1 MTANVDS
8 KVDRSCN
15 NWACCLWCCGKP
27 DDVIEVRPAPPPPT
41 PAPAALVRTV
51 AIRTLKDVG
60 SLSGETQI
68 QFDAV
73 HLSVHHT
80 PTLTPQ
86 VTPEQSMQEE

>member
-8 KVDRSCN
+8 RVDRSCN
-15 NWACCLWCCGKP
+15 DWKCCFFCCKGT
-27 DDVIEVRPAPPPPT
+27 DDVQEVQVA
-41 PAPAALVRTV
+41 PAPAPQPAQLVRTV
-51 AIRTLKDVG
+51 ALRTLKDVG
-60 SLSGETQI
+60 SLGGDTQI

>member
-8 KVDRSCN
+8 RVDRSCN
-15 NWACCLWCCGKP
+15 NWACCFRCC
-27 DDVIEVRPAPPPPT
+27 EVEEPERIQVAPPPT
-41 PAPAALVRTV
+41 PAPAPAELVRTV
-51 AIRTLKDVG
+51 AMRTLKDVG
-60 SLSGETQI
+60 TLSGETQI

-86 VTPEQSMQEE
+86 VTPEQSLHEE